1 MKLLRLLVSFFFT
14 TFVLI
19 LNCKA
24 NSESDSLAN
33 KLSKMPKD
41 TNYIRAAEQYA
52 WKLLNY
58 LDDEKKGE
66 NILREAEKLAIK
78 LNDYKGIVHTNW
90 YLGYLYIRFEKI
102 DESIKYF
109 RKAELFVDKYK
120 LPPNERQKVY
130 SGLGLCYDYINQF
143 DKAAKYLSQAIELT
157 EKHNLN
163 EYVLHA
169 YLVLAVI
176 YRNID
181 EKKYMTFTPKIEKL
195 IDKEKVPQFKYLAEL
210 ALAAH
215 YINYK
220 DLKKAKY
227 HVLNSYSIAKKYCH
241 KIAIIP
247 SWLAISSTYIAQKQ
261 LDSAYIYINQSI
273 KLAENLK
280 NELRMADSYS
290 SMAFYYEKKK
300 QFKLS
305 EKYLLKTLEIDK
317 KRNYGL
323 KTQFDYKKLADLNV
337 ILGNYKRAYDF
348 KVKASELNDS
358 LFSTN
363 LTMKVNAL
371 EMEKQDIKFKLLES
385 ENKNSIFQ
393 RNAILFGGIISI
405 LFAIISIVLIINRNK
420 YKKLEAEQRLRNQIA
435 ADLQD
440 EIGSTLSSI
449 SILSEIVALQQK
461 KGDSK
466 LQIMQQVSNDSREV
480 IDKMD
485 DIIWTINPS
494 NDDFSNLETRLK
506 SFAIPLL
513 ESKDIDFKFKFSTE
527 LENIKIDMSKR
538 RDIYLILKEAINNLV
553 KYSQCKNAQIEVFL
567 ENSKINF
574 KISDDGI
581 GFDTN
586 EASLRNGLKNMK
598 MRAEKI
604 GAIFSLNSE
613 IGKGTQVIL
622 AVSIS

>member
-1 MKLLRLLVSFFFT
+1 MKITHFLLSLFF
-14 TFVLI
+14 LI
-19 LNCKA
+19 ALIPNCKA
-24 NSESDSLAN
+24 NSESDSLAI
-33 KLSKMPKD
+33 LLQKMPKD
-41 TNYIRAAEQYA
+41 TNYVREAEQYA

-58 LDDEKKGE
+58 LDDEKKAE
-66 NILREAEKLAIK
+66 KILRVAEKLAVT

-90 YLGYLYIRFEKI
+90 YLGYLYVRFEKI
-102 DESIKYF
+102 DEAIKYF

-120 LPPNERQKVY
+120 LSPNERQKVY
-130 SGLGLCYDYINQF
+130 SGLGICYDYISQF

-163 EYVLHA
+163 DYVLHA

-181 EKKYMTFTPKIEKL
+181 VEKYITFTQKIEK
-195 IDKEKVPQFKYLAEL
+195 IKDKEKVPQLKYLAEL
-210 ALAAH
+210 ALATH
-215 YINYK
+215 YTTFN
-220 DLKKAKY
+220 DFKKAKY
-227 HVLNSYSIAKKYCH
+227 HALNSYSIAKKYCH
-241 KIAIIP
+241 KISIIP
-247 SWLAISSTYIAQKQ
+247 SWLVIGNTYIAQKQ

-273 KLAENLK
+273 KLSETLK

-290 SMAFYYEKKK
+290 SMGLYYEKKK
-300 QFKLS
+300 QYQLA
-305 EKYLLKTLEIDK
+305 EKYFLKTLEIDK

-323 KTQFDYKKLADLNV
+323 ETQLDYKKLADLNV
-337 ILGNYKRAYDF
+337 LLNNYKRAYDF
-348 KVKASELNDS
+348 RVQAYKLNDS

-371 EMEKQDIKFKLLES
+371 EMEKKDIKFKLLET

-393 RNAILFGGIISI
+393 RNALLFGGIISI

-435 ADLQD
+435 ADLHD

-449 SILSEIVALQQK
+449 SILSEIVAFQQK

-466 LQIMQQVSNDSREV
+466 LEIMQQVSSDAREV

-485 DIIWTINPS
+485 DIIWTINPQ
-494 NDDFSNLETRLK
+494 NDSLHNLETRLK
-506 SFAIPLL
+506 TYAIPIF
-513 ESKDIDFKFKFSTE
+513 ESKEIEFNIDFSAISD
-527 LENIKIDMSKR
+527 NIKIDISKR

-553 KYSQCKNAQIEVFL
+553 KYSNSKNAVIGAKFENKFIVF
-567 ENSKINF
+567 EIVDN
-574 KISDDGI
+574 GI
-581 GFDTN
+581 GFDIN
-586 EASLRNGLKNMK
+586 AESQRNGLKNMK
-598 MRAEKI
+598 MRADKI
-604 GAIFSLNSE
+604 GAILNINSI

-622 AVSIS
+622 NVPL